1 MQYHARNPCLKS
13 IVFPAMV
20 FLAMALPTLC
30 GAAPKAQRAYA
41 DALAATSDSERGA
54 ELYAHCVSCHG
65 SDGTGTLDG
74 SIPRLAG
81 QHYRVLIRQL
91 IDFRYGKR
99 WDFRMEEVAS
109 DRHALVGAQDIA
121 DVAAHLAGL
130 TQSAAN
136 GMGDGTQLARGATV
150 YGGHCQSCHGIH
162 GEGDAARAIPKIGG
176 QHAGYLMRQIYDSV
190 DGRRIPLATTHRKR
204 FLALDFEDVRG
215 LCDFIARA
223 GWQDLPP
230 PAPRNPPPY
239 DTSDR

>member
-1 MQYHARNPCLKS
+1 MNGHWKTIAL
-13 IVFPAMV
+13 VALMWPA
-20 FLAMALPTLC
+20 LC
-30 GAAPKAQRAYA
+30 AAASKAQREYT
-41 DALAATSDSERGA
+41 DALAATSDAEQGA
-54 ELYAHCVSCHG
+54 TLYENCVSCHG
-65 SDGTGTLDG
+65 AGGVGTLDG
-74 SIPRLAG
+74 SIPRIAG

-91 IDFRYGKR
+91 IDFRHGKR

-121 DVAAHLAGL
+121 DVAAYVAGL
-130 TQSAAN
+130 TQDAPS
-136 GMGDGTQLARGATV
+136 GLGDGTQLARAATA

-190 DGRRIPLATTHRKR
+190 DGRRTPLAATHRRR

-230 PAPRNPPPY
+230 PAPRAIPG
-239 DTSDR
+239 SGEAQ